1 MDAKK
6 DKEGTFT
13 IIDEEGNEITYDILF
28 TFDSEETK
36 KSYVVFT
43 DNNVDENGNVTTY
56 ASIYDPT
63 GESKELQPITT
74 DEEWDLIENLL
85 SQIEEKVSQETE
97 NN

>member
-1 MDAKK
+1 MDANKN
-6 DKEGTFT
+6 KEGTFT
-13 IIDEEGNEITYDILF
+13 IIDEEGNEITYNILF

-43 DNNVDENGNVTTY
+43 DNSVDESGSIATY
-56 ASIYDPT
+56 ASVYDPT
-63 GESKELQPITT
+63 GESKELMPIET

-85 SQIEEKVSQETE
+85 AQIEEKTQEDT

>member
-13 IIDEEGNEITYDILF
+13 IIDEEGNELTYDILF

-43 DNNVDENGNVTTY
+43 DNSVDESGSIATY

-63 GESKELQPITT
+63 GENKELQPITT
-74 DEEWDLIENLL
+74 DAEWDLIENLL
-85 SQIEEKVSQETE
+85 AQIEDKVAEESS

>member
-13 IIDEEGNEITYDILF
+13 IIDEEGNELTYDILF

-43 DNNVDENGNVTTY
+43 DNSVDESGSIATY

-63 GESKELQPITT
+63 GENKELQPITT
-74 DEEWDLIENLL
+74 DAEWDLIENLL
-85 SQIEEKVSQETE
+85 AQIEDKVAEEKESD
-97 NN
+97 

>member
-13 IIDEEGNEITYDILF
+13 IIDEDGNEITYDILF
-28 TFDSEETK
+28 TLDSEETK

-43 DNNVDENGNVTTY
+43 DNTVDESGSIATY

-63 GESKELQPITT
+63 GENKELQPITT
-74 DEEWDLIENLL
+74 DAEWDLIENLL
-85 SQIEEKVSQETE
+85 AQIEEKVTE
-97 NN
+97 ESAKS

>member
-1 MDAKK
+1 MDANKN
-6 DKEGTFT
+6 KEGTFT

-43 DNNVDENGNVTTY
+43 DNTVDESGSIATY

-63 GESKELQPITT
+63 GESKELEPITT
-74 DEEWDLIENLL
+74 DAEWDLIENLL
-85 SQIEEKVSQETE
+85 SQIEDKITE
-97 NN
+97 ESSN

>member
-13 IIDEEGNEITYDILF
+13 IIDEQGNEITYDILF

-43 DNNVDENGNVTTY
+43 DNSVDESGSIATY

-74 DEEWDLIENLL
+74 DAEWDLIENLL
-85 SQIEEKVSQETE
+85 SQIEEKITE
-97 NN
+97 ENAE

>member
-6 DKEGTFT
+6 DKSGSFT
-13 IIDEEGNEITYDILF
+13 IIDEEGNEVEYDILF

-43 DNNVDENGNVTTY
+43 DNTKDESGSIMTY

-63 GESKELQPITT
+63 GENKELEPITT
-74 DEEWDLIENLL
+74 DAEWDLIENLL
-85 SQIEEKVSQETE
+85 AQIEEKTANEA

>member
-1 MDAKK
+1 MDANKN
-6 DKEGTFT
+6 KEGTFT
-13 IIDEEGNEITYDILF
+13 IKDEEGNEITYNILF

-43 DNNVDENGNVTTY
+43 DNSVDESGSIATY
-56 ASIYDPT
+56 ASVYDPT
-63 GESKELQPITT
+63 GESKELMPIET

-85 SQIEEKVSQETE
+85 AQIEEKTQEDT

>member
-6 DKEGTFT
+6 DKSGSFT
-13 IIDEEGNEITYDILF
+13 IIDEEGNEVEYDILF

-43 DNNVDENGNVTTY
+43 DNTTDESGSIATF

-63 GESKELQPITT
+63 GENKELLPIET
-74 DEEWDLIENLL
+74 DAEWDLIENLL
-85 SQIEEKVSQETE
+85 AQIEEKVSDESE

>member
-1 MDAKK
+1 MDAHK

-13 IIDEEGNEITYDILF
+13 IIDEEGKEITYDILF

-43 DNNVDENGNVTTY
+43 DNSVDESGSIATY

-63 GESKELQPITT
+63 GESKELEPITT
-74 DEEWDLIENLL
+74 DAEWDLIENLL
-85 SQIEEKVSQETE
+85 AQIEEKVASESD

>member
-6 DKEGTFT
+6 GKEGTFT
-13 IIDEEGNEITYDILF
+13 IIDEDGQEITYDILF
-28 TFDSEETK
+28 TFDSEETQ

-43 DNNVDENGNVTTY
+43 DNSVDESGSIATY

-63 GESKELQPITT
+63 GENKELQPITS
-74 DEEWDLIENLL
+74 DAEWDLIENLL
-85 SQIEEKVSQETE
+85 AQIEEKVSNESE